1 MLFFWDVNKYFFFVL
16 FLACKGFLS
25 IRHKGSEVM
34 AWQEVA
40 TFPCGDSDSD
50 PTRFVCRRHV
60 VRFCEE
66 QGICVKTKTGRAAAD
81 GSRALVIYAYCKTH
95 EACGHVQRHDFVRS
109 DGGWLHKIYC
119 KGQHEEVVRAVRRR
133 PAGDSKR
140 RIVEELTS

>member
-1 MLFFWDVNKYFFFVL
+1 M
-16 FLACKGFLS
+16 
-25 IRHKGSEVM
+25 
-34 AWQEVA
+34 
-40 TFPCGDSDSD
+40 
-50 PTRFVCRRHV
+50 

-133 PAGDSKR
+133 PAGDPKR
-140 RIVEELTS
+140 RILEETDQLAAHVSNRTVFLIVPPKSVLYEK